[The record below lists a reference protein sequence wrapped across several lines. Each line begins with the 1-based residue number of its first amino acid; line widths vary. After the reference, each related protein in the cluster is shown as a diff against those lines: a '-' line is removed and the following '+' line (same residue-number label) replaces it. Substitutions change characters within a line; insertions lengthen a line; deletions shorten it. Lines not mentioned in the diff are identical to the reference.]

1 MGSYRSRHHLSDRDW
16 SMTTWSSLTKNSL
29 PPFIVTSDSPRSP
42 TPSPERTL
50 TSQPALDMVS
60 KPGLSPVLS
69 TDVHLPTEAETPH
82 PITPRIPLK
91 LISHISS
98 GRLSDVFQAT
108 LSTHPVVIKLVDLES
123 FTTSGEPDQYDLSSA
138 QAAVTTEIDLY
149 LGQLSPLQ
157 GKVVPRCHAVYIGET
172 HVPWTGL
179 RDLRPV
185 IVIVLDDVGRAI
197 APEWQAVPVNLR

>member
-1 MGSYRSRHHLSDRDW
+1 
-16 SMTTWSSLTKNSL
+16 MTTWSSLTKNSL

-108 LSTHPVVIKLVDLES
+108 LSTHQS
-123 FTTSGEPDQYDLSSA
+123 SSSSSTSNP
-138 QAAVTTEIDLY
+138 
-149 LGQLSPLQ
+149 SPLP
-157 GKVVPRCHAVYIGET
+157 VSRT
-172 HVPWTGL
+172 STTF
-179 RDLRPV
+179 RP
-185 IVIVLDDVGRAI
+185 
-197 APEWQAVPVNLR
+197 PKQP